1 MPPAPAI
8 ICVLATLPE
17 TYFTLAKEKEL
28 NGYVVSPI
36 PKDYYYLAAYNT
48 FKSKLSEIIREENS
62 PYTIEKNR
70 LNSLQN
76 KNLEKLLDKIITVEA
91 KIILQ
96 KQNEEHRRAVFSGK
110 VIKLKSMED
119 IKTVLRKKY
128 VDDNNKP
135 DYDRI
140 VPRAEHLGFNISVVE
155 KIKDAQ
161 KIIII
166 SGMIKQE
173 IYLIYPKQIRLL
185 KKIGRLQG
193 QFQVKNRVKLK

>member
-1 MPPAPAI
+1 MA
-8 ICVLATLPE
+8 
-17 TYFTLAKEKEL
+17 LAKAEGFDITKEEADIRPA
-28 NGYVVSPI
+28 SPI

-96 KQNEEHRRAVFSGK
+96 KQNEEHIYGRIFNLVSKQSCSGK
-110 VIKLKSMED
+110 
-119 IKTVLRKKY
+119 
-128 VDDNNKP
+128 P
-135 DYDRI
+135 
-140 VPRAEHLGFNISVVE
+140 
-155 KIKDAQ
+155 

-166 SGMIKQE
+166 SK
-173 IYLIYPKQIRLL
+173 
-185 KKIGRLQG
+185 
-193 QFQVKNRVKLK
+193 